1 MEVSSVAMEGFGPWL
16 GYLALF
22 VAGGIAGTLN
32 VVAGGGSF
40 LTLPVLI
47 FLGLPAGIAN
57 ATNRVAIFLQNVG
70 AVWSF
75 KRFGVLD
82 TRSLLWAAVPATLG
96 AIPGTLLALVISD
109 RAFQK
114 TLAFLMIAVTVWTL
128 WSPGRKP
135 GADSSADG
143 GQTSTSRRWRANG
156 ASYLALGAGF
166 FFAGLYGGFVQAGVG
181 FLLLAVTSMGGLDLV
196 RGNAVKVLAV
206 LCFTSISLGIFVWQG
221 RVDWPLGLCL
231 AGGNVLGG
239 LLGARLTVLKGHAWV
254 KNVVTVTILVFAVK
268 LWLSS

>member
-1 MEVSSVAMEGFGPWL
+1 MESLAPWL
-16 GYLALF
+16 GSGLLLVPGV
-22 VAGGIAGTLN
+22 VAGPLN
-32 VVAGGGSF
+32 VIAGGGSF

-47 FLGLPAGIAN
+47 FLGLPPGIAN
-57 ATNRVAIFLQNVG
+57 GTNRVAILLQNVG

-96 AIPGTLLALVISD
+96 AVPGTWLALSISD

-114 TLAFLMIAVTVWTL
+114 TLALLMVAVTVWTL
-128 WSPGRKP
+128 WSRGGEPAASDAEAKP
-135 GADSSADG
+135 P
-143 GQTSTSRRWRANG
+143 R
-156 ASYLALGAGF
+156 YLALGAGF
-166 FFAGLYGGFVQAGVG
+166 FVAGLYGGFIQAGVG
-181 FLLLAVTSMGGLDLV
+181 FLLLAGTTIAGLDLV

-239 LLGARLTVLKGHAWV
+239 LLGVRLTVLKGHGWV

>member
-1 MEVSSVAMEGFGPWL
+1 MEGIGPWL
-16 GYLALF
+16 GYVALF
-22 VAGGIAGTLN
+22 AAGAVAGTLN
-32 VVAGGGSF
+32 VIAGGGSF

-47 FLGLPAGIAN
+47 FLGLPPSIAN
-57 ATNRVAIFLQNVG
+57 GTNRVAIFLQNVG

-96 AIPGTLLALVISD
+96 AIPGTWLALAISD

-114 TLAFLMIAVTVWTL
+114 TLALLMVAVTVWTL
-128 WSPGRKP
+128 WSPGYKP
-135 GADSSADG
+135 G
-143 GQTSTSRRWRANG
+143 STEAKTRFW
-156 ASYLALGAGF
+156 ALGAGF
-166 FFAGLYGGFVQAGVG
+166 FVAGLYGGFVQAGVG
-181 FLLLAVTSMGGLDLV
+181 FLLLAGTSLAGLDLV

-206 LCFTSISLGIFVWQG
+206 LCFTSISLGIFAWQG
-221 RVDWPLGLCL
+221 RVDWWLGLCL

-239 LLGARLTVLKGHAWV
+239 LLGARLTVLKGHGWV
-254 KNVVTVTILVFAVK
+254 KNVVTVTILIFAVK

>member
-1 MEVSSVAMEGFGPWL
+1 MEGLGPWL

-22 VAGGIAGTLN
+22 VAGGVAGTLN
-32 VVAGGGSF
+32 VIAGGGSF

-47 FLGLPAGIAN
+47 FLGLPPGIAN
-57 ATNRVAIFLQNVG
+57 GTNRVAILLQNVG

-96 AIPGTLLALVISD
+96 AVPGTWLALSISD

-114 TLAFLMIAVTVWTL
+114 TLALLMVAVTVWTL
-128 WSPGRKP
+128 WSRGGEPAASDAEAKP
-135 GADSSADG
+135 P
-143 GQTSTSRRWRANG
+143 R
-156 ASYLALGAGF
+156 YLALGAGF
-166 FFAGLYGGFVQAGVG
+166 FVAGLYGGFIQAGVG
-181 FLLLAVTSMGGLDLV
+181 FLLLAGTTIAGFDLV

-206 LCFTSISLGIFVWQG
+206 LCFTTISLGIFVWQG

-239 LLGARLTVLKGHAWV
+239 LLGARLTVLKGHGWV